1 MNIPQKLKKSLI
13 SLKKRDPEN
22 WRERYRLSSKRL
34 LSSLFF
40 FASAKT
46 VYQKGN
52 RLLSAIGY
60 YYSLFHISKALLFLL
75 PHYEIEQLKG
85 LSHRKVLKMIENDFV
100 QRKMLP
106 AIFLVVLDYT
116 KQIREAVNY
125 NQDSWVS
132 LYKVLK
138 DNESNVIKCIE
149 DGIVLFKE
157 LCKENLMTISTLIGD
172 GIGDDWT
179 DSYLSE
185 EEENLVWQ
193 ILGEHELTT

>member
-1 MNIPQKLKKSLI
+1 MDIPQKLKKSLV
-13 SLKKRDPEN
+13 SFRKQNPEN

-40 FASAKT
+40 FASAKI
-46 VYQKGN
+46 VYEKGN

-75 PHYEIEQLKG
+75 PHYDIEQLKRI
-85 LSHRKVLKMIENDFV
+85 SHGKVLNMIETDFV
-100 QRKMLP
+100 HRKMLP
-106 AIFLVVLDYT
+106 PKFLVVLDYT

-132 LYKVLK
+132 LYRVLK
-138 DNESNVIKCIE
+138 DNESDVIKCIE

-157 LCKENLMTISTLIGD
+157 LCKENLMSISTLIGD

-185 EEENLVWQ
+185 EEENLVWD
-193 ILGEHELTT
+193 ILRKHNLTT